1 MARQASSMRPR
12 LSGLTHFSHTGRGT
26 FPNID
31 PPSSH
36 WRLPSIDVT
45 VTVAKERPE
54 EGPEEGP
61 EWDDFL
67 ISCGEFIRV
76 PAAGPPSL
84 PDEKFERK
92 PLILLQYSV

>member
-1 MARQASSMRPR
+1 M
-12 LSGLTHFSHTGRGT
+12 
-26 FPNID
+26 D

-36 WRLPSIDVT
+36 WRLPSIEVT
-45 VTVAKERPE
+45 VTVAA

-61 EWDDFL
+61 EGDDVL

-76 PAAGPPSL
+76 PAAALPNL
-84 PDEKFERK
+84 PDEKLERK